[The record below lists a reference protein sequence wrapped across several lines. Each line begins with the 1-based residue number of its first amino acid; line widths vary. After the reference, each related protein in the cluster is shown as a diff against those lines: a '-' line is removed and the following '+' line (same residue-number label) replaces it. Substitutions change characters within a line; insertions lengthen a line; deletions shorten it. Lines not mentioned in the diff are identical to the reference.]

1 MLPEKSN
8 KVKTAKCSLHFG
20 TKTFFVFFD
29 WRDFSGVIEAEAR
42 ERIISVSGEV
52 DTNDEATYVCV
63 PLHMCRYVCIRV
75 TAPGNNKRVQ
85 G

>member
-42 ERIISVSGEV
+42 ERI
-52 DTNDEATYVCV
+52 
-63 PLHMCRYVCIRV
+63 
-75 TAPGNNKRVQ
+75 
-85 G
+85 